1 MHSTHA
7 IFHRP
12 APEDLE
18 LAYRRRELAGLR
30 AALAERESHLDALRN
45 QLNAFEGR
53 YIRQVGVLYIQ
64 LDEWHDRL
72 AELND
77 PTTPKSAIPIDF
89 SSRPE
94 SSPSHREDAAERP
107 ASRTGDDPSVNPTPY
122 LKSLFREVAKRIHP
136 DHARDY
142 DDERHRTQ
150 LMAQAN
156 AALLRED
163 AALLHRMLHSHDL
176 PIEPTDARTE
186 LTRTL
191 ALLRHLQRDLIA
203 LHSEMEALA
212 NSEMADLQRRTA
224 VAAAEGNDLLAELAA
239 RVKGRIGSAMSRY
252 ERELARR
259 RTKQRAVDP
268 TPLLSAEAPDS

>member
-1 MHSTHA
+1 MPPSHA

-18 LAYRRRELAGLR
+18 LAYRRRELAALR
-30 AALAERESHLDALRN
+30 AALAERDSRLATLRN
-45 QLNAFEGR
+45 HLNAFEGR

-72 AELND
+72 AELNN
-77 PTTPKSAIPIDF
+77 PTTPLTDF

-94 SSPSHREDAAERP
+94 ERSSPAERP
-107 ASRTGDDPSVNPTPY
+107 ASEPTDTTPPKPSTLNPPPS
-122 LKSLFREVAKRIHP
+122 LKALFREVAKRIHP
-136 DHARDY
+136 DHARDN

-176 PIEPTDARTE
+176 PIEPADARTE
-186 LTRTL
+186 LAQTL
-191 ALLRHLQRDLIA
+191 TLIQHLHHDLIA
-203 LHSEMEALA
+203 LNTEIEALTASEM
-212 NSEMADLQRRTA
+212 SDLHRRTTT
-224 VAAAEGNDLLAELAA
+224 AAAQGNDLLAELAA
-239 RVKGRIGSAMSRY
+239 RVKGQIGIAMSRY

-259 RTKQRAVDP
+259 RSKQRAVNP
-268 TPLLSAEAPDS
+268 APFLSAETPNTR